1 MCDENVFKRSIS
13 EETKSEEAKSE
24 EAKSEEA
31 KSEEANQQK
40 NFTTRTSTEERKRNT
55 YGLIFSMNVG
65 IAPPTCLS
73 LPTPWLFS
81 GIASGQNRLF
91 LPLP

>member
-1 MCDENVFKRSIS
+1 VTKYDAAALCTTSLRRATPMQPTSKDTMCDENVFKRSTSEEAKS

-40 NFTTRTSTEERKRNT
+40 NATTRTSPQERQQKKDNETRT
-55 YGLIFSMNVG
+55 D
-65 IAPPTCLS
+65 
-73 LPTPWLFS
+73 
-81 GIASGQNRLF
+81 
-91 LPLP
+91 